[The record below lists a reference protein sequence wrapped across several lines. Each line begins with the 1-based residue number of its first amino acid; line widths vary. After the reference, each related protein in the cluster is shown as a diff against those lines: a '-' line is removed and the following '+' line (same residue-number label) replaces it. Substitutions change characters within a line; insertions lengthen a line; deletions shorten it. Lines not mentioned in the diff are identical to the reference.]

1 MSISE
6 TPGYVIHLRQHE
18 LEQCLRVVLG
28 SPRFECLDNEY
39 KAMVLLDLENGGE
52 YAPKDAPL
60 VYAELINP

>member
-6 TPGYVIHLRQHE
+6 YSGYSIHLRKEE
-18 LEQCLRVVLG
+18 LEQCLRVVLD

-52 YAPKDAPL
+52 YAPENEESEYGQK
-60 VYAELINP
+60 